1 MQAGICF
8 PIVSLDNYATFF
20 GKVSEQR
27 LRAVHLHQIYKTAE
41 SSLGPA
47 RRKLAPSEAA
57 LVGVAYITG
66 VVCDIAR
73 DKISWALTNP
83 IEADSSILQHLGVKY
98 VEVC

>member
-1 MQAGICF
+1 M
-8 PIVSLDNYATFF
+8 
-20 GKVSEQR
+20 
-27 LRAVHLHQIYKTAE
+27 
-41 SSLGPA
+41 GPA